1 MYSALK
7 RSLMPS
13 ILHTLRQWHSIQ
25 STRKTQL
32 LNETQSGSERTII
45 VGTNISVITV
55 SEFSCMHI
63 AIMWPWSSWMH
74 KNLWLTTMRSMLMVQ
89 LRYYGCGWQVWPCR
103 DPQCDA
109 ALQRGVNCDSW
120 SAIDSVDCLHSVP
133 PASGTAGAGISTSVQ
148 STPKDTVEP
157 PIMDPPTRGQ
167 PLIRDTLHGTICILL
182 VLVNL
187 PPKDSL
193 SIKDEVSAP
202 KVPFIRRLYCSCK
215 SYAICSFSFD
225 T

>member
-1 MYSALK
+1 MLSLLDCNNSNLSEQVWRRNGVPKARTSTCTSALK

-32 LNETQSGSERTII
+32 LNETQSVSKRTII

-74 KNLWLTTMRSMLMVQ
+74 KNVWLTTMRSMLTVQ
-89 LRYYGCGWQVWPCR
+89 LMYCGCGWQVWPCR
-103 DPQCDA
+103 GPQCDA
-109 ALQRGVNCDSW
+109 ALQRGVNRDSW

-133 PASGTAGAGISTSVQ
+133 PASDTVGAGISINQRTEHTQ
-148 STPKDTVEP
+148 RY
-157 PIMDPPTRGQ
+157 M
-167 PLIRDTLHGTICILL
+167 
-182 VLVNL
+182 
-187 PPKDSL
+187 
-193 SIKDEVSAP
+193 
-202 KVPFIRRLYCSCK
+202 
-215 SYAICSFSFD
+215 
-225 T
+225 